1 MPYGFHSPLDF
12 TRQYG
17 KSTFSPCLEE
27 PRSQANERFDSLF
40 HFLCPIAL
48 AKHNSVYRAIY
59 APKTNPPREL
69 LPGSA
74 FSGYVAQFQEP
85 SLDEGFDELRGV
97 NFVFEGSEDERK
109 KWDMWML
116 EVK

>member
-1 MPYGFHSPLDF
+1 MSV
-12 TRQYG
+12 
-17 KSTFSPCLEE
+17 C
-27 PRSQANERFDSLF
+27 DSLF